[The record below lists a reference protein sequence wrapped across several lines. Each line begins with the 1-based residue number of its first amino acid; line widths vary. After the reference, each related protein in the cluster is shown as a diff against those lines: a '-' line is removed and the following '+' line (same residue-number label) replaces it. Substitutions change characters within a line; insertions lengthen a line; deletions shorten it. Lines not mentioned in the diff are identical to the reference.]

1 MAEIT
6 TIARPYAEALFR
18 RAQETG
24 QAAQWSEHLAWLAT
38 LVENEQFAG
47 VISDPRL
54 TRVQL
59 VSFILGLS
67 KTPLDREAQN
77 LVAALAE
84 NHRLRALPAIA
95 RQYEELRHEHEG
107 ILDAQVASA
116 YPLNEEQVRHL
127 MDHLERRLGKQVR
140 VHVVVD
146 SALLG
151 GISITIGDRVID
163 GSVRARLEQM
173 AVALKH

>member
-24 QAAQWSEHLAWLAT
+24 QAARWSEHLAWLT
-38 LVENEQFAG
+38 SLVENEQVAE
-47 VISDPRL
+47 VISNPRL
-54 TRVQL
+54 TREQL
-59 VSFILGLS
+59 VHFILGLS
-67 KTPLDREAQN
+67 ETPLDSETQN
-77 LVAALAE
+77 LVATLAE
-84 NHRLRALPAIA
+84 NHRLGALPAIT
-95 RQYEELRHEHEG
+95 RQYEGLRHEHEG
-107 ILDAQVASA
+107 ILDAQITSA
-116 YPLNEEQVRHL
+116 YPLSEGQVQQL
-127 MDHLERRLGKQVR
+127 MKHLERRLGKQVR

-151 GISITIGDRVID
+151 GISIAIGDRVID

>member
-24 QAAQWSEHLAWLAT
+24 KAAQWSEHLAWLT
-38 LVENEQFAG
+38 SLVENEQFAG

-54 TRVQL
+54 TREQL
-59 VSFILGLS
+59 VQFILGLS
-67 KTPLDREAQN
+67 GTPLDSEAQN
-77 LVAALAE
+77 LLIILAE
-84 NHRLRALPAIA
+84 NHRLGALPAIA
-95 RQYEELRHEHEG
+95 RQYEGLRHEHEG
-107 ILDAQVASA
+107 ILDAQITSA
-116 YPLNEEQVRHL
+116 YPLNEGQVQQL
-127 MDHLERRLGKQVR
+127 MSRLEKRIGKEVR

>member
-24 QAAQWSEHLAWLAT
+24 MAAQWSEHLAWLT
-38 LVENEQFAG
+38 SLVENEQFAG

-54 TRVQL
+54 TREQL
-59 VSFILGLS
+59 VQFILGLS
-67 KTPLDREAQN
+67 GTPLDSEAQN
-77 LVAALAE
+77 LLIILAE
-84 NHRLRALPAIA
+84 NHRLGALPAIA
-95 RQYEELRHEHEG
+95 RQYEGLRHEHEG
-107 ILDAQVASA
+107 ILDAQITSA
-116 YPLNEEQVRHL
+116 YPLNEGQVQQL
-127 MDHLERRLGKQVR
+127 MSRLEKRLGKEVR